1 MKYQYDK
8 SEYWPIYDLDDKPND
23 DYRGEFFVEL
33 TEEEYTAYKFI
44 CKEFYRWQDK
54 LEELAEKNRKPLDM
68 EF

>member
-8 SEYWPIYDLDDKPND
+8 TEYWPIYDLDDKPND

-33 TEEEYTAYKFI
+33 TEEEYISYKFI

-54 LEELAEKNRKPLDM
+54 LGELAEKNRKPLDM